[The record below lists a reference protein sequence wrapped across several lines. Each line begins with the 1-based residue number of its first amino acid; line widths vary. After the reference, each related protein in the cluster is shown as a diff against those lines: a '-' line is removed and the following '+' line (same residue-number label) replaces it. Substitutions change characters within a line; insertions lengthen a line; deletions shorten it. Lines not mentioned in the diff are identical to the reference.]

1 MLRELKK
8 KEVFVSYTLDQIER
22 REELLKFYNKV
33 FLPTL
38 KKFDG
43 KVYNIRF
50 IKALREQATSG
61 LMYVHEL
68 ENDHIRVDLRRYA
81 FNYTDFE
88 AIYLMVKLT
97 NGRIDYK
104 ASTEDSLGR
113 NWILN
118 FQQYTDEFR
127 DVIHNYDEYMEI
139 VKKVNDAVHEYQKI
153 SYAFR
158 NNIEKRTIV

>member
-1 MLRELKK
+1 MLREIKK
-8 KEVFVSYTLDQIER
+8 KEVFVDYTQRQIER

-50 IKALREQATSG
+50 IKALREQSAND
-61 LMYVHEL
+61 LMYVQEL
-68 ENDHIRVDLRRYA
+68 EHDYVRTDLRREK
-81 FNYTDFE
+81 FTYTDYE
-88 AIYLMVKLT
+88 SIYFMVKLT
-97 NGRIDYK
+97 DGRIDYK
-104 ASTEDSLGR
+104 ASIEDSLGR

-118 FQQYTDEFR
+118 FQQYTDELR
-127 DVIHNYDEYMEI
+127 AAIHSYDEYMEI

-158 NNIEKRTIV
+158 SNIEKRTIV